1 MGRPRGL
8 MVPRAETVTNA
19 RIKQYLNKDVLQVAN
34 DYIFPSGDFETAGWD
49 GKSKREY
56 DVSMPGEAKD
66 PERSLEESK
75 RRAKSKVRDIAL
87 CNRFS
92 HMFTWTLNGELIDRY
107 DPAQVY
113 KKVRAFLSNAVQRQ
127 DFRYVLIPEYHR
139 QKEGE
144 VKPAIHMH
152 GLCSLGAVPIERAHS
167 KDGIPLNDNSGRPI
181 YNMSSW
187 SWGFSTCVEL
197 DADYEKAVAYVTKY
211 ITKAETKIFGKWYLS
226 TRSLVKAPDIIPL
239 ECMNFEEFRDEEKI
253 LKSEQH
259 ESVIYRDVR
268 VVSEEYIRTV

>member
-49 GKSKREY
+49 GKSKRDY
-56 DVSMPGEAKD
+56 DVSKPGEAKD

-75 RRAKSKVRDIAL
+75 RRAKAKVKDIAL
-87 CNRFS
+87 CNRFT
-92 HMFTWTLNGELIDRY
+92 HMFTWTLNGNLIDRY
-107 DPAQVY
+107 DATEVY

-127 DFRYVLIPEYHR
+127 DFRYVLIPEYHK

-144 VKPAIHMH
+144 DKPAIHMH
-152 GLCSLGAVPIERAHS
+152 GLCSLGAVPIESAFS
-167 KDGIPLNDNSGRPI
+167 KDGQPITDKAGRPI

-268 VVSEEYIRTV
+268 VVSEESLRVV